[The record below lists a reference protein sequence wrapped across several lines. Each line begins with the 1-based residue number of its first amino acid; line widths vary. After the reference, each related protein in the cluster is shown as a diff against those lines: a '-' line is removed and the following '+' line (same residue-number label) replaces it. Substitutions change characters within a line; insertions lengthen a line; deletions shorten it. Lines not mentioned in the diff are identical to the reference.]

1 MLRVVLLVRGYT
13 ADPLFV
19 DLVVQLTIRA
29 QDKSPLFKTA
39 TTLVDIYIVRNMY
52 NPRFVG
58 DPYNA
63 EDLKGAA
70 LGETIITVSAVDD
83 DKNNPFN
90 RDVSVSLKYTFMQA
104 PHPPPPTPHC
114 THVCTHKYTHT
125 HTHTHIALMHVPI
138 HPFIALMYAKTHTH
152 THLYCAHACI
162 CTHTC
167 TCIALVYAP
176 AVPVLHSCMHTCVH
190 THTYTHTHTRTHTHT
205 HTPPLYCVCVGSDN
219 KDIA

>member
-125 HTHTHIALMHVPI
+125 HTHTHTYCTHACTYPPLYCTYVCKNTHTHTPVLCSCMHLHTHMHLYRTRICTSCPC
-138 HPFIALMYAKTHTH
+138 IALMYAHMCAHTH
-152 THLYCAHACI
+152 I
-162 CTHTC
+162 
-167 TCIALVYAP
+167 
-176 AVPVLHSCMHTCVH
+176 
-190 THTYTHTHTRTHTHT
+190 HTHTRTHTHT